1 MKNLIV
7 IIIPLLLSGCNAK
20 PEREVE
26 TCNVKKGL
34 FYIDLTVEGEINAT
48 NAINISSPAI
58 SWRFGL
64 LKITQILED
73 GDQIQAGDTAIIFDP
88 SEVQKAIL
96 DAEAELEIA
105 KAELEKMKAEQASKI
120 AELKANIEISKISH
134 KISEINLEQ
143 ATFEADITRREIQL
157 ILDKANIALE
167 KAEEEILNQKKIHV
181 EEIQQSL
188 LKIKQLEVNLSEAH
202 VTLDKLTVVSPSAGI
217 TILKK
222 NWFTG
227 NKWQVGDQ
235 PWSGNPMIDLPDLS
249 ELKVEAEIS
258 EVDISKIQV
267 GQVVEIKLD
276 AFSDTV
282 YNGEVITIANL
293 AQFKDGDS
301 KIKIFPVEILVDGTS
316 DTFLPGMTVSCR
328 IIVDRLEDVLYIPLE
343 ALIVE
348 DKEYYIYAR
357 SGKTYKKRQVV
368 TGQRNNDHIIIEEG
382 IDQDDLIALSDP
394 YAEEELSNNQRQ

>member
-58 SWRFGL
+58 SWRLGL

-120 AELKANIEISKISH
+120 EELKANIEISKISH

-167 KAEEEILNQKKIHV
+167 KAQEEILNQQKIH
-181 EEIQQSL
+181 
-188 LKIKQLEVNLSEAH
+188 
-202 VTLDKLTVVSPSAGI
+202 
-217 TILKK
+217 
-222 NWFTG
+222 
-227 NKWQVGDQ
+227 
-235 PWSGNPMIDLPDLS
+235 
-249 ELKVEAEIS
+249 
-258 EVDISKIQV
+258 
-267 GQVVEIKLD
+267 
-276 AFSDTV
+276 
-282 YNGEVITIANL
+282 
-293 AQFKDGDS
+293 
-301 KIKIFPVEILVDGTS
+301 
-316 DTFLPGMTVSCR
+316 
-328 IIVDRLEDVLYIPLE
+328 
-343 ALIVE
+343 
-348 DKEYYIYAR
+348 
-357 SGKTYKKRQVV
+357 
-368 TGQRNNDHIIIEEG
+368 
-382 IDQDDLIALSDP
+382 
-394 YAEEELSNNQRQ
+394 AEEELSNNQRQ